1 MITVGLLLPNGD
13 MYEIFKTSIAQM
25 GAVGLLLAFAGM
37 VIYWM
42 RDEIRRKDERILAEI
57 QKREDLL
64 REVLKSHQDSLE
76 AMRATTESLRLVMDR
91 IENTADRIED
101 KIDDRGN
108 ERKNQEPGR

>member
-1 MITVGLLLPNGD
+1 
-13 MYEIFKTSIAQM
+13 M

-108 ERKNQEPGR
+108 ERKN